1 MKIYKD
7 NTKVKRPFRLVKFFT
22 FTCLIVMFAGTI
34 VIAAVNVHWV
44 KNLLQQKNE
53 DYAHLLIEN
62 LNHQVFLQ
70 FIIPVVLKYGK
81 IRLREESQY
90 KRMDRVVKNTVHSF
104 NVEMV
109 NIYDMNDIIS
119 YSLDKSKIGTKNA
132 GGSGYK
138 QALQGKSTS
147 TLVQQGNA
155 IELFF
160 GFPRTTKLIT
170 FAPIRAERPLSS
182 ISGPVLGVVE
192 IIQNLSKN
200 YKDIFKLQVLV
211 ISTCFLVM
219 GILLIILI
227 LVVRQGEVIL
237 KKRAEERLQLEEKL
251 RRAEHLSAIGEMT
264 AGISHEIRNPL
275 GIIKSSAELLKKKME
290 KIDASSAIPAIII
303 EESMRLDNII
313 KDFLNFAK
321 PRNPDLQACRVEQI
335 IEKNISFLEAEI
347 NKKQFIIEKRFSD
360 DLPEI
365 MADKSMLYQAFLNI
379 ILNSFQ
385 AMPNGGRMIISIF
398 SDYKNVILIFEDN
411 GKGINKEN
419 LKKIWNPFFTTKEM
433 GTGLGLGIVKNIIES
448 HMGEIKV
455 SNRRSGGVQVEIVL
469 PVKGGPNNGKNSD
482 C

>member
-1 MKIYKD
+1 MELQNN

-81 IRLREESQY
+81 IRLREENQY

-109 NIYDMNDIIS
+109 NIYDMKDIIS
-119 YSLDKSKIGTKNA
+119 YSLDKQKIGVKNT
-132 GGSGYK
+132 GGTGFK
-138 QALQGKSTS
+138 KAMKGKSTS

-160 GFPRTTKLIT
+160 GFPAETRLVT
-170 FAPIRAERPLSS
+170 FAPLRAERPLSS

-192 IIQNLSKN
+192 IVQNLSKN
-200 YKDIFKLQVLV
+200 YKDIFKLQILV
-211 ISTCFLVM
+211 ISTCFFVM
-219 GILLIILI
+219 GILLLVLI
-227 LVVRQGEVIL
+227 FVVRQGEVIL
-237 KKRAEERLQLEEKL
+237 KKRAEERLRLEEKL

-275 GIIKSSAELLKKKME
+275 GIIKSSAELLQKKM
-290 KIDASSAIPAIII
+290 KKLDASSAIPAIIV

-321 PRNPDLQACRVEQI
+321 PRNPDFQTCRVEQI
-335 IEKNISFLEAEI
+335 IEKNISFLKTEI
-347 NKKQFIIEKRFSD
+347 RENHFEIEKRFSD
-360 DLPEI
+360 NLPEI
-365 MADKSMLYQAFLNI
+365 MADHGMLYQAFLNI

-385 AMPNGGRMIISIF
+385 AMPGGGRIIISIF
-398 SDYKNVILIFEDN
+398 SDDKSIILIFEDN
-411 GKGINKEN
+411 GKGIKDKN

-455 SNRRSGGVQVEIVL
+455 SNRSSGGVQVEIIL
-469 PVKGGPNNGKNSD
+469 PVKEV
-482 C
+482 

>member
-1 MKIYKD
+1 MELQNN

-34 VIAAVNVHWV
+34 VIAAVNAHWV

-81 IRLREESQY
+81 IRLREENQY
-90 KRMDRVVKNTVHSF
+90 KRMDRVVKNTIHSF

-109 NIYDMNDIIS
+109 NIYDMKNIIS
-119 YSLDKSKIGTKNA
+119 YSLDKKKIGLKNT
-132 GGSGYK
+132 GGTGFK
-138 QALQGKSTS
+138 KAMEGKSTS
-147 TLVQQGNA
+147 ALVQQGNA
-155 IELFF
+155 VELFF
-160 GFPRTTKLIT
+160 GFPEETRLVT

-192 IIQNLSKN
+192 IVQNLSKN
-200 YKDIFKLQVLV
+200 YKDIFKLQILV
-211 ISTCFLVM
+211 ISTCSFVM
-219 GILLIILI
+219 GILLLVLI
-227 LVVRQGEVIL
+227 FVVRQGELIL
-237 KKRAEERLQLEEKL
+237 KKRAEERLRLEEKL

-264 AGISHEIRNPL
+264 AGISHEVRNPL
-275 GIIKSSAELLKKKME
+275 GIIKSSAELLQKKM
-290 KIDASSAIPAIII
+290 KKLDASSAIPAIIV

-321 PRNPDLQACRVEQI
+321 PRNPNFQTCRVEQI
-335 IEKNISFLEAEI
+335 IEKNISFLDTEI
-347 NKKQFIIEKRFSD
+347 RENNFEIEKRFSD

-365 MADKSMLYQAFLNI
+365 MADSAMLYQAFLNI

-385 AMPNGGRMIISIF
+385 AMLRGGRIIISIF
-398 SDYKNVILIFEDN
+398 SDDKSIILIFEDN
-411 GKGINKEN
+411 GKGIKDKD

-455 SNRRSGGVQVEIVL
+455 SNRSSGGVQVEIIL
-469 PVKGGPNNGKNSD
+469 PVKEI
-482 C
+482 